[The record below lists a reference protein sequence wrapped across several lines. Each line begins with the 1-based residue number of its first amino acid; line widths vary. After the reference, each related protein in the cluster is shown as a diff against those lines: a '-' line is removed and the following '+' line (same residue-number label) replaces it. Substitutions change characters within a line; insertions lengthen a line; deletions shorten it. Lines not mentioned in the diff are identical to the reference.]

1 MNVLRPAI
9 VLSLLVGVHVQA
21 PAGAQRVPPGRPNIL
36 FILADDLGQRDLG
49 SYGSTFYETP
59 HLDRLARDGVRFT
72 AAYAA
77 APVCSPTRASLLTGR
92 WPQRTG
98 ITDYIGAADRPELWK
113 RNTRALPAPFGDRLA
128 LDETTMAEALK
139 GAGYATFFAGKWHLG
154 PDGAW
159 PEQQGFDLNLG
170 GTGRGGPYGGKQYFS
185 PYGNPRLPDGPDG
198 EHLPDRLA
206 SETVRFIDANRERPF
221 FAFLSFYDVHTPLMA
236 RPDLQRKY
244 EEKRQRLGLEAAWGR
259 EHARDVRLVQEHAVY
274 AGMVEAMDQAVGKVL
289 DRLDALG
296 LRENTLVVFTSD
308 NGGLS
313 TSEGW
318 PTSNVPLRAGKGW
331 MYEGGLRVP
340 LLVRWP
346 KVTRAGSQVDSPVTS
361 PDFFPTLLE
370 AAAAR
375 GAGGDGDGVSILP
388 ALGGKAPAER
398 AIFWHYPH
406 YGNQGGAP
414 ASAIRRGDWK
424 LIEWLEDGSL
434 ELFDVAR
441 DIGETREL
449 SRTYPQRAA
458 MLHAG
463 LKAWRTQVGARLP
476 QPNPN
481 YDPAAPDGRAATRPK

>member
-1 MNVLRPAI
+1 
-9 VLSLLVGVHVQA
+9 
-21 PAGAQRVPPGRPNIL
+21 
-36 FILADDLGQRDLG
+36 
-49 SYGSTFYETP
+49 
-59 HLDRLARDGVRFT
+59 
-72 AAYAA
+72 
-77 APVCSPTRASLLTGR
+77 
-92 WPQRTG
+92 
-98 ITDYIGAADRPELWK
+98 
-113 RNTRALPAPFGDRLA
+113 
-128 LDETTMAEALK
+128 
-139 GAGYATFFAGKWHLG
+139 
-154 PDGAW
+154 
-159 PEQQGFDLNLG
+159 
-170 GTGRGGPYGGKQYFS
+170 
-185 PYGNPRLPDGPDG
+185 
-198 EHLPDRLA
+198 
-206 SETVRFIDANRERPF
+206 
-221 FAFLSFYDVHTPLMA
+221 
-236 RPDLQRKY
+236 
-244 EEKRQRLGLEAAWGR
+244 
-259 EHARDVRLVQEHAVY
+259 
-274 AGMVEAMDQAVGKVL
+274 MDQAVGKVL

-375 GAGGDGDGVSILP
+375 GARGDGDGVSILP

-414 ASAIRRGDWK
+414 ASAIRRGAWK
-424 LIEWLEDGSL
+424 LIEWLEDGSI
-434 ELFDVAR
+434 ELFDVAQ

-458 MLHAG
+458 KLHAE

-476 QPNPN
+476 QRNPN
-481 YDPAAPDGRAATRPK
+481 YDPSAPDGRAATRPR